1 MVLGTFLF
9 AHSFACWF
17 TSGQSGWTRGLQT
30 KRLFSMMQDFRQSS
44 ETIGLSQVSK
54 MLRQLTGQIS
64 AHHFSSKIITS
75 HLRLFRPDQGPHT
88 VLKYIFFKAFFCI
101 KSNKRSSKSLLEKLH
116 CLYLGKLVDASWPG
130 QTHYK
135 LHVSDS
141 TSPPLQS
148 LLSPSLTVRKD
159 VWAYADA
166 ITKFSRIDRF
176 PFSILMKSPL
186 LRCTQQIGLLSM
198 YGSSRLI
205 WWSPAALTQRPWVR
219 IP

>member
-1 MVLGTFLF
+1 MISWYLERFFLRTV
-9 AHSFACWF
+9 CMLVYKWPKWLD
-17 TSGQSGWTRGLQT
+17 QGLQT
-30 KRLFSMMQDFRQSS
+30 KRSFSMMQDFRQSS

-54 MLRQLTGQIS
+54 MLRQPTGQIS

-75 HLRLFRPDQGPHT
+75 HLRPDQGPHT

-116 CLYLGKLVDASWPG
+116 CLYLGKLVDASWPVP
-130 QTHYK
+130 THYK

-159 VWAYADA
+159 VRAY
-166 ITKFSRIDRF
+166 
-176 PFSILMKSPL
+176 LMP
-186 LRCTQQIGLLSM
+186 
-198 YGSSRLI
+198 
-205 WWSPAALTQRPWVR
+205 
-219 IP
+219 